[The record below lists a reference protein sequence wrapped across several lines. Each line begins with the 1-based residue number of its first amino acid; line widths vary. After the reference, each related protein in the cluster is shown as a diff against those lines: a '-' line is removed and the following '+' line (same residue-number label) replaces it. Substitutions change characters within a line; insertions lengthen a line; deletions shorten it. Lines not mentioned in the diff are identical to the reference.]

1 MKTDLSDTRRLQ
13 DATAWRVL
21 HLARRLRHSLAVS
34 LEAWGTDLSPEQYF
48 ILFQLA
54 EEDGRVQRDL
64 GDPVLDDRANITR
77 LVTALADRGLVER
90 RADPRDAR
98 TKRVYLTEQGR
109 DLFETLRPRI
119 VEERRRLFAD
129 ITAQQLDGFEA
140 VLSALNAAVLSEAP

>member
-1 MKTDLSDTRRLQ
+1 MKTDLTDTRRLQ

-34 LEAWGTDLSPEQYF
+34 LEAWGADLSPEQYF

-77 LVTALADRGLVER
+77 LVSTLADRGLVTR

-98 TKRVYLTEQGR
+98 AKRVALTEAGR
-109 DLFETLRPRI
+109 ALFESLRPR
-119 VEERRRLFAD
+119 VVAERQRLFAD
-129 ITAQQLDGFEA
+129 LTPEQLDGFEA
-140 VLSALNAAVLSEAP
+140 VLTALNAAALPRQP